1 MKLTIGQKYYSNG
14 DEKIAVELRKVKK
27 DGYFTRKLD
36 AKTEFIRNH
45 YNRKDEFGPA
55 SFSCSDVN
63 DMNREIFL
71 KPSSIVLT
79 DIAY

>member
-27 DGYFTRKLD
+27 DGYFTRKPD

-45 YNRKDEFGPA
+45 YNRKDEFRPA
-55 SFSCSDVN
+55 SFRRKCHEKSLFSRYHYRRSN
-63 DMNREIFL
+63 WRI
-71 KPSSIVLT
+71 
-79 DIAY
+79 